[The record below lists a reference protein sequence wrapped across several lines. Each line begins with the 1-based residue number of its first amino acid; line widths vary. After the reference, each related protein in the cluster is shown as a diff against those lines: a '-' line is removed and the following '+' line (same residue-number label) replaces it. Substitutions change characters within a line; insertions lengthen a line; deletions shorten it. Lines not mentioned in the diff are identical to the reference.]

1 MRTLRL
7 RTAVTMSEK
16 TVRLWR
22 GWTAGSKLKCL
33 GRLVVPGYEDR
44 WGIFLTFI
52 LQKSPLHLAFFITLA
67 TSAKL
72 LAFSYF

>member
-1 MRTLRL
+1 LRL

-16 TVRLWR
+16 TVRLCI
-22 GWTAGSKLKCL
+22 GWTAGSRLKCF
-33 GRLVVPGYEDR
+33 GRTEVPGSEDK
-44 WGIFLTFI
+44 WGIFFTFI

-67 TSAKL
+67 TRAKL